1 MSLGKLNDK
10 LALAALMVVCS
21 GLMSAQDAWNFP
33 DLSGTQI
40 FTSGGSEKSMKVY
53 RSGSRVRVEPSPTL
67 TTLYVP
73 GKNRVY
79 NLYVFPGDNG
89 HQCVVMRPE
98 QSTMLP
104 SPLELLN
111 GAHVKRTPAGTDVVE
126 GHTCKVENVV
136 VTRADGKTIES
147 KVWEANDLKGIPV
160 KIESQTA
167 HGKVTAVY
175 RDIVLGTPDAALFA
189 IPDKC
194 TPIEQMGQVAEH
206 KIVK

>member
-1 MSLGKLNDK
+1 MRLGKLTDK

-21 GLMSAQDAWNFP
+21 GLMYAQDAWNFP

-53 RSGSRVRVEPSPTL
+53 RSGSSVRVEPSPTL

-111 GAHVKRTPAGTDVVE
+111 GAHVKRTPAGSGVVE

-147 KVWEANDLKGIPV
+147 KVWEADDLKGVPV

-167 HGKVTAVY
+167 HGKLTAVY

-206 KIVK
+206 KIIK